1 MSYVDDRPTDEL
13 MGVGRDRRPARAV
26 FSAQSLKFIFGTP
39 LKLEREAHR
48 RGVQRE
54 GDDDRGTLDNQ
65 PQNHRSNE
73 RSSLSLNDTVRLR
86 PPAGPPR
93 AKRTRGSAPGGHL
106 RHVSQLVLVACRKKS
121 VAIYDDDDDLH
132 ARIVTSVVGSFT

>member
-13 MGVGRDRRPARAV
+13 MGVGRDRRPAR

-39 LKLEREAHR
+39 LKLVREAHR

-73 RSSLSLNDTVRLR
+73 RSSLSLNDKVRLR

-93 AKRTRGSAPGGHL
+93 AQRTRGSAPGGHL
-106 RHVSQLVLVACRKKS
+106 RHVSQLVLVLCRKKS
-121 VAIYDDDDDLH
+121 VGIYDDDDDDL
-132 ARIVTSVVGSFT
+132 ARPRTT